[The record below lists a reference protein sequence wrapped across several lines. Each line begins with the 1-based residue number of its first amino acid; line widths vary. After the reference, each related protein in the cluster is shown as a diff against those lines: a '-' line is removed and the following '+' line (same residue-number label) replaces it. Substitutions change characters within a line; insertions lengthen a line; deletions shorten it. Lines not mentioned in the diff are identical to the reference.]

1 MTRESEKTWL
11 LFEIVFSLLIHWLRV
26 TFCTNPDSNQT
37 FIFCV
42 WRKRA
47 HTDGELA
54 PLTLQPWHHLPCLLP
69 FPGSHCSTHWLEAS
83 GDDPSSDKHKR
94 VLCGPWVCLQYSGS
108 QQVRTVE
115 GGVRRWEGFR
125 GWRGDI
131 VWRVYGATGGGFL
144 GGGGGGGGGGLRLA
158 TRLQLF
164 CQNGQKQPWH
174 YDIVSSQKYTHT
186 PRIMA
191 RWPRHLLRY
200 DVQERENR
208 ITDLV
213 TTYRGSVSAVFLM
226 VVVC

>member
-1 MTRESEKTWL
+1 M
-11 LFEIVFSLLIHWLRV
+11 FSLLIHWLSVQTLIQTKRLYSAFGENEPTATV
-26 TFCTNPDSNQT
+26 NLHPWLSNHGTTFTASFHSQDH
-37 FIFCV
+37 V
-42 WRKRA
+42 
-47 HTDGELA
+47 A
-54 PLTLQPWHHLPCLLP
+54 PLTDWRRAETILRQTNTNERFVAPECAFSAL
-69 FPGSHCSTHWLEAS
+69 GVSRS
-83 GDDPSSDKHKR
+83 GRWK
-94 VLCGPWVCLQYSGS
+94 VGW
-108 QQVRTVE
+108 
-115 GGVRRWEGFR
+115 GGEKVFR

-131 VWRVYGATGGGFL
+131 VWRGSGWSGGR
-144 GGGGGGGGGGLRLA
+144 LRLA

-164 CQNGQKQPWH
+164 CRNGQKQPWH

-191 RWPRHLLRY
+191 RWPRHLLRC